1 MRQGG
6 SCQGK
11 KPKQEYHRQCGEQ
24 KQPLCRFVDF
34 YLVLNQGDNCDDGQ
48 DEIHGIVVE
57 KFAGKFST
65 YIIKGGFCKKADP
78 VAVKTETDEI
88 VLVIPV

>member
-1 MRQGG
+1 MRQSG
-6 SCQGK
+6 SCQGEI
-11 KPKQEYHRQCGEQ
+11 PKQEYHWQCGEQ
-24 KQPLCRFVDF
+24 KQAFCGFVNVYF
-34 YLVLNQGDNCDDGQ
+34 FLNQCNDCNDGQ
-48 DEIHGIVVE
+48 DGIHGIVVE

-65 YIIKGGFCKKADP
+65 YIIKGGFRKKADP